1 MGERLA
7 TANRGYHGAAR
18 FDRFASVAAVA
29 LVIRPEGWYSP
40 NWLQSRSA
48 LGGPAIAGY
57 VYSVTSLSVPAVESK
72 FVELVRGWL
81 VSLPHDL
88 KIAFDAMDDENL
100 PRPVREVAAGVIAY
114 VVSPNDFVADR
125 NDTVISYTDDALLLR
140 LALSK
145 ALDNKGE
152 DELAFRDRFPE
163 LFEGLEE
170 NLTLC
175 KSVMGELMTWLES
188 KVGGLVALEYK
199 GKKIAKYLDDDELRE
214 LLFDDGLVFRT
225 DYPVDEKTIGDKL
238 KKATTITEVMK
249 RRRAEEARAKG
260 QAIRA

>member
-1 MGERLA
+1 M
-7 TANRGYHGAAR
+7 
-18 FDRFASVAAVA
+18 
-29 LVIRPEGWYSP
+29 
-40 NWLQSRSA
+40 
-48 LGGPAIAGY
+48 
-57 VYSVTSLSVPAVESK
+57 ESK
-72 FVELVRGWL
+72 FVELVRDWL

-114 VVSPNDFVADR
+114 VVAPNDSVDR
-125 NDTVISYTDDALLLR
+125 NATVVSYADDALLLR

-145 ALDNKGE
+145 ALGKGE
-152 DELAFRDRFPE
+152 DEQAFRDRFPE
-163 LFEGLEE
+163 LFEGLDE

-188 KVGGLVALEYK
+188 KVGVLPGLEYK
-199 GKKIAKYLDDDELRE
+199 GKKVAKFLDDDEARE
-214 LLFDDGLVFRT
+214 QLFDDGLVFRT

-238 KKATTITEVMK
+238 KKASTITDVMK

-260 QAIRA
+260 QAVRA